1 MSPNQNPPEKEVLFE
16 YLLRLADDQ
25 LVLAHRLSEWCGHAP
40 MLEEDLA
47 LPNVA
52 LDLLGQARALYTYA
66 GEVEGKGRDE
76 DKLAYLRLEKE
87 YRNLLLLERENG
99 DFARTM
105 LRLYLYSAFMELY
118 WEGMLSSKDETLAAI
133 AAKAIKE
140 VRYHVRH
147 SAEWV
152 IRLGDGT
159 PESARR
165 LAVALDELAPYCA
178 EMFEKDGITDALS
191 KAGIAVDPWQL
202 REPWQADV
210 AQIFREAMLTAE
222 PPLEGHQTGGRKGR
236 HTEAMGYLLADLQY
250 MQRTY
255 PDMKW

>member
-1 MSPNQNPPEKEVLFE
+1 MNPQSVLFE
-16 YLLRLADDQ
+16 TLLRLADDH
-25 LVLAHRLSEWCGHAP
+25 LVLGHRVSQWCGHAP

-47 LPNVA
+47 LPNIA

-76 DKLAYLRLEKE
+76 DALAYLRLEHE
-87 YRNLLLLERENG
+87 YHNLLLVELPNG
-99 DFARTM
+99 DFGQTM
-105 LRLYLYSAFMELY
+105 LRQFYYSAFMEEY
-118 WEGMLSSKDETLAAI
+118 WRRCLDSKDSQIAAI

-159 PESARR
+159 DQSHERMR
-165 LAVALDELAPYCA
+165 HAVGILTPYTGELFLD
-178 EMFEKDGITDALS
+178 DAGS
-191 KAGIAVDPWQL
+191 KAAAELGFTPLPSSLHDPWL
-202 REPWQADV
+202 KKIRPILD
-210 AQIFREAMLTAE
+210 EAMLEFPADV
-222 PPLEGHQTGGRKGR
+222 PAQTGGRNGV
-236 HTEAMGYLLADLQY
+236 HSEAMGFLLSELQY

-255 PDMKW
+255 PDMTW